1 MATQDIPQYALIL
14 QTHIDRLNEQISKAN
29 KALFDIG
36 KTTVDDNITIADILP
51 AIYDALGDKPAVYV
65 ENVPEQVQFLIQ
77 EAFAVRQVID
87 NLTQRLIAK
96 VDELQN
102 HIDIYNQYK
111 KTQSQQAPTLWDK
124 VSNLF

>member
-14 QTHIDRLNEQISKAN
+14 QTHIDILNKQISKAN

-36 KTTVDDNITIADILP
+36 KTTVDDKTIADILP

-65 ENVPEQVQFLIQ
+65 ENVPEEVQFLIQ

-87 NLTQRLIAK
+87 NLTQRLMAK
-96 VDELQN
+96 VDELQT